1 MDELFAQG
9 AAAPQ
14 RDDRRKAYFDVQRI
28 LAEDL
33 PALILIDRTEV
44 DAASAKFRGLWQSAE
59 PYDLWDR
66 VWWTGGRA
74 SR

>member
-1 MDELFAQG
+1 
-9 AAAPQ
+9 
-14 RDDRRKAYFDVQRI
+14 VQKI

-33 PALILIDRTEV
+33 PALVLIDRTEV
-44 DAASAKFRGLWQSAE
+44 DAASARFRGLWQSAE

-66 VWWTGGRA
+66 VWWTGGRS